1 MCKKS
6 TTVRKYK
13 TVGFLS
19 WTFSV
24 PGLWSLH
31 CSFMDLCAAKPLSSG
46 PVSGPEHHSR
56 SYRNCGVQHNA
67 SICNKATQLTQAVP
81 LELNF

>member
-31 CSFMDLCAAKPLSSG
+31 CGFMDLCAAKPLPSG
-46 PVSGPEHHSR
+46 PVSGPEH
-56 SYRNCGVQHNA
+56 C
-67 SICNKATQLTQAVP
+67 SITADLTGTVEFSTMHP
-81 LELNF
+81 YVTKPPNSPKLFLLS